1 MTRVTIQ
8 PVTRSPGR
16 ARWQTSP
23 ASRDEG
29 RLDRRSR
36 EQWTADSGQSMLRV
50 CRISLGSRVSATS
63 FRNSTAGVVNQL
75 EQTELGNLLD
85 MPNDGQLQAGYGAVS
100 LGRGRRDV

>member
-36 EQWTADSGQSMLRV
+36 EQRTKHVASVPHLVRQPRV
-50 CRISLGSRVSATS
+50 GDS

-85 MPNDGQLQAGYGAVS
+85 MPNDGQVQAGYGAGE
-100 LGRGRRDV
+100 LGAWTS